1 MSSQLQQFK
10 GLPRPSLLNIFVE
23 LTRVRTFRFSLQITS
38 SKDPL
43 ATTNLHK
50 DFAAFKGLAKE
61 YLLWGKTLS
70 ELCEHNAEI
79 AKKHGKSNV
88 AMLWKFVKNQYSLP
102 KLNQNTFELRNA
114 NINQS
119 LLPNRKHML
128 QNSNAITTGWG
139 EEQKELTSEE
149 AIAKMCCEDIKH
161 QDFRHPKSGEF
172 KHTTS
177 NPISNLMQNVL
188 TAGDTE
194 SVNNFMYG
202 ESELTVNCVKG
213 LRNGFLYIGPHDLTK
228 LWSLPSSNIV
238 GHELQTA
245 KDEELTR
252 EQEKVV
258 SVREHN

>member
-1 MSSQLQQFK
+1 M
-10 GLPRPSLLNIFVE
+10 
-23 LTRVRTFRFSLQITS
+23 
-38 SKDPL
+38 
-43 ATTNLHK
+43 HK

-70 ELCEHNAEI
+70 ELCDHNAEI
-79 AKKHGKSNV
+79 AKKYGKSNV
-88 AMLWKFVKNQYSLP
+88 AMLWKFVKNQYTLP

-114 NINQS
+114 NSSQNS
-119 LLPNRKHML
+119 LPNRMHML
-128 QNSNAITTGWG
+128 PNANAITTGWG

-188 TAGDTE
+188 TAADTE
-194 SVNNFMYG
+194 SLNNFMYG
-202 ESELTVNCVKG
+202 EAELTVNCVKG

-228 LWSLPSSNIV
+228 LWSLPSSSIV

-252 EQEKVV
+252 EQEKML
-258 SVREHN
+258 SVRWNYIKMHGH